1 MNSTV
6 FRILHKAY
14 GIRFIISVTGTA
26 GKFNL
31 VPLLLT
37 IGSGLGLLTLATL
50 VADFCL
56 LNIATKKK
64 FYQDLKV
71 IDYKS
76 DQVNIKIS
84 LLSFIIDSNS
94 EFIFKYFESNRDLFV
109 ATNPNLEA

>member
-6 FRILHKAY
+6 FRILNKAY

-84 LLSFIIDSNS
+84 LFRFIDSNS

-109 ATNPNLEA
+109 STNPNLEA